1 FVQKAIELIG
11 PEVTKPSGEQSQTE
25 PQSQSVQSTSYTVVE
40 SFSSPYGKYGLG
52 PWTGGT
58 SSASDVNAN
67 IVSDSTFGHAWKINF
82 NVQKSGAYNGTWI
95 DLANTNLNQ
104 TFDASPYSAIV
115 FYVKGSN
122 PSMNFKI
129 ELKSPNNGVEYY
141 YVNAGTEWT
150 KVVVPFSKMSV
161 YTWTKPVDF
170 SRLIQMTFVFE
181 NNVDSIKEGTIYV
194 ARIGFS

>member
-1 FVQKAIELIG
+1 FVDQVNYGHGWFIPTANG
-11 PEVTKPSGEQSQTE
+11 N
-25 PQSQSVQSTSYTVVE
+25 
-40 SFSSPYGKYGLG
+40 SSKLL
-52 PWTGGT
+52 
-58 SSASDVNAN
+58 DN
-67 IVSDSTFGHAWKINF
+67 
-82 NVQKSGAYNGTWI
+82 
-95 DLANTNLNQ
+95 
-104 TFDASPYSAIV
+104 PYSALV

-141 YVNAGTEWT
+141 YVDAGTKWT